1 MNKHESALSAS
12 RIKTLQQCSWKY
24 WCNYKLKLPDT
35 SNDGASR
42 GWICHLIFELLGN
55 PRHKKHYETIIKNGS
70 IFKCA
75 PIKKLTLYH
84 ARKLNVDDHE
94 NLQLIDTMTVNG
106 LHYDFFGEDLDTPT
120 QAISEEAFDIEVD
133 TEDFSYRIKGFID
146 KLFLYENQSYAL
158 IRDFKSS
165 KQVFKG
171 KEVTDNL
178 QDLMYSL
185 AVKHLYPN
193 YKNRE
198 SEFLFLKFDLTKD
211 MFDKPGN
218 GVLKMEPLLDSE
230 LYGFQYELTEIQ
242 RVIDNFDEEQAHSN
256 FAGAQP
262 YPSDGTFGGPLACGK
277 DGFKMSRGQPVL
289 DKNGDPIKAFICSFR
304 KPFKYYALKSEDDKI
319 LKTCFADDQES
330 LLSMQS
336 KQKEDQNIELLEY
349 SGCPYW
355 TVSESDSEFVDLFD

>member
-1 MNKHESALSAS
+1 MNKHASALSAS
-12 RIKTLQQCSWKY
+12 RIKTLQMCSWKY
-24 WCNYKLKLPDT
+24 WGNYILKLPDK

-55 PRHKKHYETIIKNGS
+55 ERHKHHYNLIISKGS
-70 IFKCA
+70 IFA
-75 PIKKLTLYH
+75 SPSIKKLVLYH
-84 ARKLNVDDHE
+84 AKNLHVDDQE
-94 NLQLIDTMTVNG
+94 NLDLIDSMTVNG
-106 LHYDFFGEDLDTPT
+106 LHYDFFGGDDYEPT
-120 QAISEEAFDIEVD
+120 KAISEEAFDIEVEN
-133 TEDFSYRIKGFID
+133 EDFSYRIKGFID
-146 KLFLYENQSYAL
+146 KLFLYEETSYAL

-193 YKNRE
+193 YKKRE
-198 SEFLFLKFDLTKD
+198 SEFLFLKFDLSKD
-211 MFDKPGN
+211 MFNKSGN
-218 GVLKMEPLLDSE
+218 GVLKMEPLSDAE

-242 RVIDNFDEEQAHSN
+242 KVIDNFNEENAHSN

-277 DGFKMSRGQPVL
+277 DGYKMSRGQPVL
-289 DKNGDPIKAFICSFR
+289 DKNGEPIKAFICSFR
-304 KPFKYYALKSEDDKI
+304 KPFDYYALKDSSGKIIKTAFVEDKDNLVKI
-319 LKTCFADDQES
+319 
-330 LLSMQS
+330 
-336 KQKEDQNIELLEY
+336 QKEDQSIELLQY

-355 TVSESDSEFVDLFD
+355 TPSESEHVDLFD

>member
-12 RIKTLQQCSWKY
+12 RIKTLQMCSWKY
-24 WCNYKLKLPDT
+24 WGNYKLKLPDT

-55 PRHKKHYETIIKNGS
+55 PRHKKHYETIIKYGS
-70 IFKCA
+70 IFKCP
-75 PIKKLTLYH
+75 PIKRLTYYH
-84 ARKLNVDDHE
+84 AKSLHVDDLD
-94 NLQLIDTMTVNG
+94 NLQLIDSMTVNG
-106 LHYDFFGEDLDTPT
+106 LHYDFFGCDDHQPT
-120 QAISEEAFDIEVD
+120 KAISEESFDIEVEN
-133 TEDFSYRIKGFID
+133 EDFSYRIKGFID
-146 KLFLYENQSYAL
+146 KLFLYEETSYAL

-171 KEVTDNL
+171 KEITDNL

-193 YKNRE
+193 YTKRE
-198 SEFLFLKFDLTKD
+198 SEFLFLKFDLSKD
-211 MFDKPGN
+211 MFNHKGN
-218 GVLKMEPLLDSE
+218 GVLKMSPLTDGE

-242 RVIDNFDEEQAHSN
+242 KVIDNFDEEQAHSN

-277 DGFKMSRGQPVL
+277 DGFKISKGQPVL

-304 KPFKYYALKSEDDKI
+304 KPFKYYALKNSEGKV
-319 LKTCFADDQES
+319 LRTCFDSDSQDLLKLQSQQQDDQT
-330 LLSMQS
+330 
-336 KQKEDQNIELLEY
+336 IELLEY

-355 TVSESDSEFVDLFD
+355 SASESDAEFNNLFD

>member
-1 MNKHESALSAS
+1 MKKHESALSAS

-55 PRHKKHYETIIKNGS
+55 PRHKKHYELIIKHGS
-70 IFKCA
+70 IFKCE

-84 ARKLNVDDHE
+84 AKKLHVNDHE
-94 NLQLIDTMTVNG
+94 NLQLIDSMTVNG
-106 LHYDFFGEDLDTPT
+106 LHYDFFGEDLDCPT
-120 QAISEEAFDIEVD
+120 KAISEEAFDIEVEN
-133 TEDFSYRIKGFID
+133 EDFSYRIKGFID
-146 KLFLYENQSYAL
+146 KLFLYEDKSYAL

-171 KEVTDNL
+171 KEITDNL

-193 YKNRE
+193 YKKRE
-198 SEFLFLKFDLTKD
+198 SEFLFLKFDLSKD
-211 MFDKPGN
+211 MFNQTGN
-218 GVLKMEPLLDSE
+218 GVLKMAPLNDDE

-242 RVIDNFDEEQAHSN
+242 RVIDNFDEEQARSN

-289 DKNGDPIKAFICSFR
+289 DKNGDPIPAFICSFR
-304 KPFKYYALKSEDDKI
+304 KPFDYYALKNADGSLVKTAFTED
-319 LKTCFADDQES
+319 LKKLEGI
-330 LLSMQS
+330 
-336 KQKEDQNIELLEY
+336 KKEDQTIELMHYE
-349 SGCPYW
+349 GCPYW
-355 TVSESDSEFVDLFD
+355 TPSEAEHVDLFD

>member
-1 MNKHESALSAS
+1 MNHSSALSAS

-24 WCNYKLKLPDT
+24 WGNYILKLPDK
-35 SNDGASR
+35 SNEGASR

-55 PRHKKHYETIIKNGS
+55 PRHKHHYDTIIKNGS
-70 IFKCA
+70 IFKSKS
-75 PIKKLTLYH
+75 IKKLVYYH
-84 ARKLNVDDHE
+84 ARKLDVDDQE
-94 NLQLIDTMTVNG
+94 NLALIDSMTVNG
-106 LHYDFFGEDLDTPT
+106 LHYDFFGEDLAHPT
-120 QAISEEAFDIEVD
+120 QAISEESFDIEIEN
-133 TEDFSYRIKGFID
+133 EDFSYRIKGFID
-146 KLFLYENQSYAL
+146 KLFLYQDQSYAL

-171 KEVTDNL
+171 KEVSDNL

-193 YKNRE
+193 YTKRE

-211 MFDKPGN
+211 MFNKTGN
-218 GVLKMEPLLDSE
+218 GVLKMEPISDSE

-242 RVIDNFDEEQAHSN
+242 RIIDNFDEEQAHSN

-289 DKNGDPIKAFICSFR
+289 DKNGDPIPAFICSFR
-304 KPFKYYALKSEDDKI
+304 KPFEYYALKSSSGKVVKTAFVEDLSELEKI
-319 LKTCFADDQES
+319 KA
-330 LLSMQS
+330 
-336 KQKEDQNIELLEY
+336 EDQLIELMEY
-349 SGCPYW
+349 KGCPYW
-355 TVSESDSEFVDLFD
+355 TPSESEHVDLFD

>member
-1 MNKHESALSAS
+1 MKKHSSALSAS

-24 WCNYKLKLPDT
+24 WCNYKLKLPDK

-42 GWICHLIFELLGN
+42 GWICHLIFELLGE
-55 PRHKKHYETIIKNGS
+55 PRHKKHYESIIKYGS
-70 IFKCA
+70 IFKCP
-75 PIKKLTLYH
+75 PIKRLVDYH
-84 ARKLNVDDHE
+84 AKKLNVNDHE
-94 NLQLIDTMTVNG
+94 NLQLIDSMTVNG
-106 LHYDFFGEDLDTPT
+106 LHYDFFGSDEHKPT
-120 QAISEEAFDIEVD
+120 KAISEEAFDIEVEN
-133 TEDFSYRIKGFID
+133 EDFSYRIKGFID
-146 KLFLYENQSYAL
+146 KLFLYEDTSYAL

-171 KEVTDNL
+171 KEVSDNL
-178 QDLMYSL
+178 QDFMYSL
-185 AVKHLYPN
+185 AVKHLYPE
-193 YKNRE
+193 YKKRE

-211 MFDKPGN
+211 MFNNTGN
-218 GVLKMEPLLDSE
+218 GVLKMEPLSDSE

-304 KPFKYYALKSEDDKI
+304 KPFDYYVLKNKDGSIIKTAFKDDLKSLEDIKNSGD
-319 LKTCFADDQES
+319 T
-330 LLSMQS
+330 
-336 KQKEDQNIELLEY
+336 IELTSY
-349 SGCPYW
+349 KGCPYW
-355 TVSESDSEFVDLFD
+355 IPSESEHVDLFD

>member
-1 MNKHESALSAS
+1 MNKHPSALSAS

-24 WCNYKLKLPDT
+24 WCNYKLKLPDK

-42 GWICHLIFELLGN
+42 GWICHLIFELLGEA
-55 PRHKKHYETIIKNGS
+55 RHKKHYESIIKHGS
-70 IFKCA
+70 IFKCE

-84 ARKLNVDDHE
+84 AKKLNVSDPE
-94 NLQLIDTMTVNG
+94 NLQLIDSMTVNG
-106 LHYDFFGEDLDTPT
+106 LHYDFFGEDLNHPT
-120 QAISEEAFDIEVD
+120 QAISEESFDIEVEN
-133 TEDFSYRIKGFID
+133 EDFSYRIKGFID
-146 KLFLYENQSYAL
+146 KLFLYEEQSYAL

-193 YKNRE
+193 YKKRE

-211 MFDKPGN
+211 MFNNLGN
-218 GVLKMEPLLDSE
+218 GVLRMEPLSDAE

-242 RVIDNFDEEQAHSN
+242 RIIDNFDEEQAHSN

-262 YPSDGTFGGPLACGK
+262 YPTDGTFGGPLACGK
-277 DGFKMSRGQPVL
+277 DGFKMSKGEPVL
-289 DKNGDPIKAFICSFR
+289 DKTGEPIPAFICSFR
-304 KPFKYYALKSEDDKI
+304 KPFQYYALKNQDGQVI
-319 LKTCFADDQES
+319 KTCFIEDKLDLEKSKTDDQI
-330 LLSMQS
+330 
-336 KQKEDQNIELLEY
+336 IELMEY
-349 SGCPYW
+349 SGCPHW
-355 TVSESDSEFVDLFD
+355 TIPESGYVDLFD